1 MAGYI
6 NIEVQGLRE
15 IQQMFESLPKQ
26 VSQKA
31 VWQRFWRKNTK
42 PMLKIAQD
50 KAPKRSG
57 QLKRSIGFFTTRAS
71 RRYLGGYIG
80 PRVKGR
86 FASFDKSY
94 KKGDRKGYKKSGFYG
109 AFVEYGGEVMFWGK
123 GPAKKGDQP
132 FMQPAFDQ
140 GKATV
145 IKNSI
150 RDAISIVAKAI
161 KTHEARLN
169 IYGKFGFK

>member
-1 MAGYI
+1 
-6 NIEVQGLRE
+6 
-15 IQQMFESLPKQ
+15 
-26 VSQKA
+26 
-31 VWQRFWRKNTK
+31 
-42 PMLKIAQD
+42 
-50 KAPKRSG
+50 
-57 QLKRSIGFFTTRAS
+57 
-71 RRYLGGYIG
+71 
-80 PRVKGR
+80 
-86 FASFDKSY
+86 
-94 KKGDRKGYKKSGFYG
+94 
-109 AFVEYGGEVMFWGK
+109 MFWGK

-169 IYGKFGFK
+169 KYGKFGYK